1 MIEFIFF
8 MSLVLMT
15 ILGIIFIN
23 GIKIN
28 ADNGNKLGVAVSI
41 FISVSSIS
49 FVVVMII
56 IYLVNIVFN

>member
-8 MSLVLMT
+8 MSLVAMT

-28 ADNGNKLGVAVSI
+28 SDNGNKLGVAVSI

-49 FVVVMII
+49 FVIVMII